1 MPAMETEPQVTSPP
15 VIAVSWLAASVALP
29 FALIGAVFG
38 QGLGA
43 LIGGCHW
50 IGVTLPLDRQIW
62 ALVNQPVLNFAS
74 LPRAG
79 GYWLGSILLPVVV
92 AITIIGFLPQARSWV
107 TQLSCIQIAWAM
119 SLVAVAVLPVLDRED
134 GHLARFL
141 ILHGWPNTLVWL
153 SPVLAAGAALLP
165 TLRLLQLARRR
176 HPDIRRSYRL
186 LTVAIHLVVPAA
198 GWLGFVSLVHGSLLM
213 PAIFAVAAPV
223 IAALA
228 FAWFRYPGPY
238 VRPLE
243 RPKTGDIIG
252 LALAAVILIAI
263 VWVAGRPL
271 ADGQS
276 AGVLWGTPQ
285 SSNNVR
291 PWIEP
296 WSIMGDTVATQPRN
310 LSSAGNGD
318 AVRQRYTV
326 RRFRLSILPP

>member
-1 MPAMETEPQVTSPP
+1 MPAMETEPGTASPA
-15 VIAVSWLAASVALP
+15 VIAISWLGASAALP
-29 FALIGAVFG
+29 FALIGAAFG

-50 IGVTLPLDRQIW
+50 IGVALPLDRQIW

-79 GYWLGSILLPVVV
+79 GYWLGSILLPLVV

-119 SLVAVAVLPVLDRED
+119 SLVAVAVLPVLDSED

-141 ILHGWPNTLVWL
+141 MLHGWPTILVWL
-153 SPVLAAGAALLP
+153 SPVFAAGVALLP

-176 HPDIRRSYRL
+176 RPDIRRSHRL
-186 LTVAIHLVVPAA
+186 LVVAIHLGVPAA
-198 GWLGFVSLVHGSLLM
+198 GWLALVCLVRGAIVL
-213 PAIFAVAAPV
+213 PAILGAAAPV
-223 IAALA
+223 VFVFA

-243 RPKTGDIIG
+243 LPKAGEIIG
-252 LALAAVILIAI
+252 LALAAVMLAAM

-271 ADGQS
+271 ANGQS
-276 AGVLWGTPQ
+276 AGVLWGTAQ
-285 SSNNVR
+285 SSNNIR

-296 WSIMGDTVATQPRN
+296 WSITGDTAAAQPQ
-310 LSSAGNGD
+310 D
-318 AVRQRYTV
+318 
-326 RRFRLSILPP
+326 

>member
-1 MPAMETEPQVTSPP
+1 
-15 VIAVSWLAASVALP
+15 VIAISWLGASAALP
-29 FALIGAVFG
+29 FALIVAAFG
-38 QGLGA
+38 QGFGA
-43 LIGGCHW
+43 VAGGCHW

-79 GYWLGSILLPVVV
+79 GYWLGSIFVPLVV

-119 SLVAVAVLPVLDRED
+119 SLVAVAVLPVLDSED

-141 ILHGWPNTLVWL
+141 MLHGRPTTLVWL

-176 HPDIRRSYRL
+176 QPDIRRSYRL
-186 LTVAIHLVVPAA
+186 LTVAIHLGVPAA
-198 GWLGFVSLVHGSLLM
+198 GWLGIVSLVHGGLLI
-213 PAIFAVAAPV
+213 PSIFAAAAPV
-223 IAALA
+223 VAALT

-243 RPKTGDIIG
+243 RPNAGQIVG
-252 LALAAVILIAI
+252 LALAAVMVATI

-271 ADGQS
+271 ADDRS
-276 AGVLWGTPQ
+276 AGVLWGTAQ

-291 PWIEP
+291 GWIEP
-296 WSIMGDTVATQPRN
+296 WSITGDSATAQP
-310 LSSAGNGD
+310 
-318 AVRQRYTV
+318 QE
-326 RRFRLSILPP
+326 